1 MPKRRT
7 TEKMKQGGK
16 RRRAARK
23 EEMGEEA
30 FNAEQN
36 ARKLV
41 SKFRIL
47 TK

>member
-7 TEKMKQGGK
+7 TEKMKEGGK

-23 EEMGEEA
+23 EQMGEEA

-36 ARKLV
+36 KRKVV
-41 SKFRIL
+41 SKFRIV